1 MILVWGAILGVGSDL
16 ASLLPI
22 LGLIASLILAA
33 YFCAIFFE
41 IMVTSASGSNDCI
54 GFPNLT
60 DLLDDLILPFFKV
73 VAVGLFSFAP
83 AVLFAFSLPVGSA
96 SDVIL
101 FALMG
106 VGLIYFPMAILAV
119 GILGT
124 FRGLLP
130 HIVVPSIL
138 KAGGLYWAIVGILFA
153 VFVVKIY
160 LLGFLAEIFIVGA
173 LVSALVSML
182 TLMINGRLLGLL
194 YRNKEEELEW
204 I

>member
-1 MILVWGAILGVGSDL
+1 MILIWGAILGVGSYL
-16 ASLLPI
+16 VSFLPI
-22 LGLIASLILAA
+22 LGLIAGLILTA

-41 IMVTSASGSNDCI
+41 IMITSASGSNDCI

-60 DLLDDLILPFFKV
+60 DILDDLILPFFKV
-73 VAVGLFSFAP
+73 VAVALFSFAP
-83 AVLFAFSLPVGSA
+83 AILFAFSSSEG
-96 SDVIL
+96 
-101 FALMG
+101 FAAEMIMLLLAG
-106 VGLIYFPMAILAV
+106 VGIIYFPMAILAV

-124 FRGLLP
+124 FRGMLP

-153 VFVVKIY
+153 VYVLESS
-160 LLGFLAEIFIVGA
+160 LLGFLDQFFLVGA
-173 LVSALVSML
+173 LVSSFVSML

-194 YRNKEEELEW
+194 YCHKEEELEW